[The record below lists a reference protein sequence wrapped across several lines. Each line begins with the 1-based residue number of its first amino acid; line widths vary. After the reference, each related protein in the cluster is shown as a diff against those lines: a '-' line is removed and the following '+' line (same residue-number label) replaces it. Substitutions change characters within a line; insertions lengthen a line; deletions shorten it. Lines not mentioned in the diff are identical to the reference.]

1 MNKLLIIC
9 LVAVAV
15 HAAVLDLDTAR
26 EEILGR
32 HNFYRAKHQVGNLVR
47 ESGIETIA
55 QAYSDKL
62 LSTGRLTH
70 SSNEYNSQ
78 QLGENLYVGYNVGSI
93 GTAAVDVWY
102 AENINYDY
110 NNPGFYSNTGHFTQV
125 VWKGSK
131 KLGCGVSCDSKSKC
145 YVCCNY
151 LPAGNYLN
159 QFPKNVFPDNG
170 EEPDTTTTTTKPD
183 TTAPDT
189 TAPDTTTPGTTTV
202 TNVDLETFR
211 ADALTRHNYYRN
223 QHQVGNLLRDTTLER
238 IAQENAEYMIQTKS
252 FHFTEEKY
260 NGNYIG
266 ENLFSSTNMDPDG
279 AKATDKWYAGVSSY
293 DFNNPGY
300 NSSAGGFTQVVWKN
314 TQKIGCGYACEAQ
327 KCYMSCVYYPS
338 GNYNGQF
345 AANVFPKK

>member
-1 MNKLLIIC
+1 M
-9 LVAVAV
+9 
-15 HAAVLDLDTAR
+15 
-26 EEILGR
+26 
-32 HNFYRAKHQVGNLVR
+32 
-47 ESGIETIA
+47 
-55 QAYSDKL
+55 
-62 LSTGRLTH
+62 
-70 SSNEYNSQ
+70 
-78 QLGENLYVGYNVGSI
+78 
-93 GTAAVDVWY
+93 
-102 AENINYDY
+102 
-110 NNPGFYSNTGHFTQV
+110 
-125 VWKGSK
+125 
-131 KLGCGVSCDSKSKC
+131 
-145 YVCCNY
+145 
-151 LPAGNYLN
+151 
-159 QFPKNVFPDNG
+159 
-170 EEPDTTTTTTKPD
+170 
-183 TTAPDT
+183 
-189 TAPDTTTPGTTTV
+189 
-202 TNVDLETFR
+202 ETFR

-300 NSSAGGFTQVVWKN
+300 NGSAGGFTQVVWKN